1 MQLMYMMQ
9 KTLIDATV
17 LSMTLNCSSHTL
29 CPVFCHSQRL
39 FHTIISH
46 YYALTQY
53 IPKPLCNI
61 TNTCEQ
67 IMNTEQYRMIC
78 SFFIHFC
85 LSVYTHN
92 LPCDIEK
99 SVAIL
104 DYTPIFKILYK
115 KLQSFFIKKC
125 SVHSLLIYLFVYFYY
140 IYLKYFIYIICIFYL
155 NNTLVI

>member
-1 MQLMYMMQ
+1 MYTMQ
-9 KTLIDATV
+9 KTLIDITV
-17 LSMTLNCSSHTL
+17 PSMTLNCSSHTL
-29 CPVFCHSQRL
+29 CPYISGSMRL
-39 FHTIISH
+39 SHTIISH

-61 TNTCEQ
+61 TNTYEQ

-115 KLQSFFIKKC
+115 KL
-125 SVHSLLIYLFVYFYY
+125 
-140 IYLKYFIYIICIFYL
+140 
-155 NNTLVI
+155 

>member
-1 MQLMYMMQ
+1 MCLL
-9 KTLIDATV
+9 LIDATV

-29 CPVFCHSQRL
+29 RPVFCHSQRL
-39 FHTIISH
+39 SHTIISH

-61 TNTCEQ
+61 TNTYEQ

-115 KLQSFFIKKC
+115 KPQSFFIKKC
-125 SVHSLLIYLFVYFYY
+125 SVHNLLIYLFVYFYY

-155 NNTLVI
+155 DNTLVI

>member
-1 MQLMYMMQ
+1 M
-9 KTLIDATV
+9 
-17 LSMTLNCSSHTL
+17 L
-29 CPVFCHSQRL
+29 CPAQDTEMLIAHPTVRTFYSQRL
-39 FHTIISH
+39 HYTIISH
-46 YYALTQY
+46 YCALFQS
-53 IPKPLCNI
+53 IPNLLCNI
-61 TNTCEQ
+61 TNTYEQ

-115 KLQSFFIKKC
+115 KP
-125 SVHSLLIYLFVYFYY
+125 
-140 IYLKYFIYIICIFYL
+140 
-155 NNTLVI
+155 

>member
-1 MQLMYMMQ
+1 MNGLISCSEKPYPAWITMNKLNILHELMQYS
-9 KTLIDATV
+9 TV

-29 CPVFCHSQRL
+29 CPVYSGSMRL
-39 FHTIISH
+39 SHTITSH
-46 YYALTQY
+46 YCALTQY

-61 TNTCEQ
+61 TNTYEQ

-78 SFFIHFC
+78 SFFRHFC

-104 DYTPIFKILYK
+104 DYTLIFKILYK
-115 KLQSFFIKKC
+115 KL
-125 SVHSLLIYLFVYFYY
+125 
-140 IYLKYFIYIICIFYL
+140 
-155 NNTLVI
+155 